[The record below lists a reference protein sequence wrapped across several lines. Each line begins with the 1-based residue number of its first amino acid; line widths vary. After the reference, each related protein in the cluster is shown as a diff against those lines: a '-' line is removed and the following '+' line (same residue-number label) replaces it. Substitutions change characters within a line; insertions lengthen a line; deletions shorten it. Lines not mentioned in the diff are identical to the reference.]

1 MNPEDLPFKT
11 PHQIS
16 DRIVVVLFSKEWLN
30 SAGQV
35 NRSDP
40 PALKGNR
47 SILEACS
54 PGEQMEKTIQVRA
67 FWDVEA
73 KVWVAESDDVPG
85 LVTEAES
92 VDRLIEKLKILIPE
106 LLAENG
112 IARAGDIPFR
122 LVSEIEVVS
131 HQRAA

>member
-1 MNPEDLPFKT
+1 MAKRKPTGKPLADIT
-11 PHQIS
+11 
-16 DRIVVVLFSKEWLN
+16 
-30 SAGQV
+30 
-35 NRSDP
+35 
-40 PALKGNR
+40 
-47 SILEACS
+47 
-54 PGEQMEKTIQVRA
+54 QVRA
-67 FWDVEA
+67 FWDVDA

-85 LVTEAES
+85 LFTEAES
-92 VDRLIEKLKILIPE
+92 VDRLIEKLKVLIPE

>member
-1 MNPEDLPFKT
+1 M
-11 PHQIS
+11 
-16 DRIVVVLFSKEWLN
+16 RY
-30 SAGQV
+30 
-35 NRSDP
+35 
-40 PALKGNR
+40 
-47 SILEACS
+47 
-54 PGEQMEKTIQVRA
+54 MEKPLQVRA
-67 FWDVEA
+67 FWDEEA

-92 VDRLIEKLKILIPE
+92 VDQLIEKLKVLIPE

-112 IARAGDIPFR
+112 IVRAGDIPFR